1 MGEYKRAKFEAFENA
16 VPPSPILYLAHPYP
30 LVPLLS
36 GPFWRALG
44 PSIRK
49 TADSDFFQSLS
60 SNLVPPSQCY
70 GPTFVKSEG
79 PSIPRPLSPPLRC
92 NCQQNPAVMESF
104 DHIQL
109 ELV

>member
-16 VPPSPILYLAHPYP
+16 VPPDPLPGAPALSCPIASRPITR
-30 LVPLLS
+30 LVAKGGMAVPGSS
-36 GPFWRALG
+36 GRALG

-60 SNLVPPSQCY
+60 SNFVPPSQCY

-79 PSIPRPLSPPLRC
+79 P
-92 NCQQNPAVMESF
+92 
-104 DHIQL
+104 
-109 ELV
+109 